1 MEERACSDSIY
12 LFLLRQKDAFFAPT
26 EKGNF
31 AKKFN
36 RPRFAPTLYFNDS
49 SLQNLHLIYMNLLLD
64 INVIVNI
71 V

>member
-31 AKKFN
+31 AKKIK
-36 RPRFAPTLYFNDS
+36 RARFAPTLYFNDP
-49 SLQNLHLIYMNLLLD
+49 NLLRLT
-64 INVIVNI
+64 ILK
-71 V
+71 